1 MFVVAVDVGYSN
13 LKVIWGQTGQTPAT
27 AILPAGAGPASAMP
41 EQLGRARD
49 DRQVAV
55 MVNGEPWVAGVEP
68 SRLQNW
74 ERELHPDYPETL
86 AFRALCHAAMAL
98 AGKSQIDLLVTGL
111 PVSQYQDKKLQGAL
125 RAMLLGSHQVT
136 DKIRVTVKA
145 VEILAQPSG
154 AFLDMTERKDTDEE
168 VEKAAKMLNARTLV
182 IDPGF
187 FSFDWVLVDGGELR
201 SANSGSSANAMSL
214 LFEVVDDLIQENHG
228 GRLGRDELEKLA
240 RAEVTRVQLFGS
252 PIELKSYIAVAAKRT
267 ATVALTA
274 LKQSLRGERR
284 PVDVVLLAGGG
295 AKVYED
301 ATREAF
307 PRARLEMS
315 DNPVL
320 ANVRGFWAHA
330 NLVAPERESP
340 PAPAEASAQQTE
352 AAYDSAP

>member
-1 MFVVAVDVGYSN
+1 
-13 LKVIWGQTGQTPAT
+13 
-27 AILPAGAGPASAMP
+27 
-41 EQLGRARD
+41 
-49 DRQVAV
+49 
-55 MVNGEPWVAGVEP
+55 
-68 SRLQNW
+68 
-74 ERELHPDYPETL
+74 
-86 AFRALCHAAMAL
+86 
-98 AGKSQIDLLVTGL
+98 
-111 PVSQYQDKKLQGAL
+111 
-125 RAMLLGSHQVT
+125 
-136 DKIRVTVKA
+136 
-145 VEILAQPSG
+145 
-154 AFLDMTERKDTDEE
+154 
-168 VEKAAKMLNARTLV
+168 
-182 IDPGF
+182 
-187 FSFDWVLVDGGELR
+187 
-201 SANSGSSANAMSL
+201 
-214 LFEVVDDLIQENHG
+214 
-228 GRLGRDELEKLA
+228 
-240 RAEVTRVQLFGS
+240 VQLYGA
-252 PIELKSYIAVAAKRT
+252 PIELKSYVEAAAKRT